1 MVEDSQDGVI
11 SLVNSIF
18 NVEEFTKTEFTLQFK
33 INNSE
38 FQTKF
43 EDLARALENMSY
55 VCKVVKNDEGS
66 PLSGAVLPTM
76 DVVSS

>member
-18 NVEEFTKTEFTLQFK
+18 DVEEFTKTDFTLQFK
-33 INNSE
+33 ISNLD

-43 EDLARALENMSY
+43 EDLAKL
-55 VCKVVKNDEGS
+55 
-66 PLSGAVLPTM
+66 
-76 DVVSS
+76 

>member
-18 NVEEFTKTEFTLQFK
+18 DVEEFTKTEFTLQFK

-43 EDLARALENMSY
+43 EDLA
-55 VCKVVKNDEGS
+55 
-66 PLSGAVLPTM
+66 LSIKQI
-76 DVVSS
+76 

>member
-18 NVEEFTKTEFTLQFK
+18 DVEELTKTEFTLQFK

-43 EDLARALENMSY
+43 EDLARGL
-55 VCKVVKNDEGS
+55 
-66 PLSGAVLPTM
+66 
-76 DVVSS
+76 